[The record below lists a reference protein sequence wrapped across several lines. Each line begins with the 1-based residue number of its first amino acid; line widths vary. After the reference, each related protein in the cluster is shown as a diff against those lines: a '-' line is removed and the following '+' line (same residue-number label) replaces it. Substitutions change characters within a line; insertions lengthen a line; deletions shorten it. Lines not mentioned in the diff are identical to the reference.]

1 MGVAKTVGK
10 ALLGIG
16 GDAAEGVGRATTALG
31 KGAYHATA
39 DVAAPATGWLLAKGA
54 KGVVNLGRGYASG
67 VNSTNIL
74 RNPIGGIISHVNS
87 LSNKMLKYNK
97 EGAITLTNKAKGY
110 ILGAGAL
117 AGGID
122 AAGAYQDTRIG
133 TADPNMYHAAP
144 KIEPRQY
151 GIDNA
156 GADGSLV
163 FALNANRRG

>member
-1 MGVAKTVGK
+1 MGVAKTISK

-16 GDAAEGVGRATTALG
+16 GDTAEGVGRATAALG
-31 KGAYHATA
+31 RGAYSVITKA
-39 DVAAPATGWLLAKGA
+39 VAPAAGWALSKGA
-54 KGVVNLGRGYASG
+54 KGVVNLGRGYTSG
-67 VNSTNIL
+67 VNSTNVL
-74 RNPIGGIISHVNS
+74 RNPIGGIVSHVNS

-97 EGAITLTNKAKGY
+97 DGAITMTNKAKGY

-122 AAGAYQDTRIG
+122 AMGAYQDTRIG
-133 TADPNMYHAAP
+133 VADPNMYHAAP

-151 GIDNA
+151 SIDNA

-163 FALNANRRG
+163 FALNANRKG